1 MPYLVGSE
9 VPDQPAGLRFQT
21 LLDAPGILQLPGA
34 HNGQA
39 ALQAKAA
46 GFDALYLSGAAMTAS
61 MGLPDLGIITVDEV
75 AFFIR
80 QITRATGLPLLVDG
94 DTGYGEAL
102 NVMHMVRTLTGDYKL
117 PIELHGTFDI
127 GSCLNCHAT
136 SPAFRDV
143 KEHQDPDVQKAL
155 LSHEMSC
162 TGVCHPEAHPAS
174 ALTGGMAAK

>member
-9 VPDQPAGLRFQT
+9 LPDQPAGLRFQQ
-21 LLDAPGILQLPGA
+21 LLDDPGILRLPGA

-80 QITRATGLPLLVDG
+80 QIARASGLPLLVDG

-102 NVMHMVRTLTGDYKL
+102 NVMHMVRTFEEAGAGV
-117 PIELHGTFDI
+117 ISI
-127 GSCLNCHAT
+127 GFA
-136 SPAFRDV
+136 
-143 KEHQDPDVQKAL
+143 
-155 LSHEMSC
+155 
-162 TGVCHPEAHPAS
+162 G
-174 ALTGGMAAK
+174 